1 MNSANMTA
9 ADVLATARRI
19 ERTTAKMDVPLFI
32 GTSVVNHT
40 VNGYAHRKIA
50 IGKKFSSKSREIRV

>member
-19 ERTTAKMDVPLFI
+19 ERTTAKMDVPLF
-32 GTSVVNHT
+32 TSNSVEGHT
-40 VNGYAHRKIA
+40 VEGYTYRNIA
-50 IGKKFSSKSREIRV
+50 IGKKFRSRSREIRV